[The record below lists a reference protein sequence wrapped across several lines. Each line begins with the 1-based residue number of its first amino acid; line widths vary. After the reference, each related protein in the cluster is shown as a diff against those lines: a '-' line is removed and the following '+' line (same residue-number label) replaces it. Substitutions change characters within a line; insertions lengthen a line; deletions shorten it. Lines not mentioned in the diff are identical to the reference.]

1 MLNQEEIMDAA
12 DQKEDLRMDNNTAI
26 KVLTS
31 LAHGINPTT
40 GEFLPNESVLNG
52 VDATR
57 ALFFAVE
64 CMRDGMQRLILW
76 DTKPSD
82 EPKRNLSAR
91 PAAHVGK
98 KRNLDG
104 VWQYRP
110 IYGKTDDT
118 EEGLEHGLAHGLE
131 HGLVQ
136 DLNESM
142 DEAIQTIVK
151 SEISES
157 DKTDIKNKVQPLEK
171 TVKQVEMQPLDQ
183 EQQMLYEKMKSWRNH
198 LAISNGYAPYM
209 ILSNDSLAR
218 VAAEKPDCIEALAK
232 IKGFGAIKM
241 QKYAIAVLALVRGRS
256 AEEVLADMPDMR
268 PLQLVMPDTH
278 VEIMLIPEGAHE
290 SSLSLCPEYQ

>member
-1 MLNQEEIMDAA
+1 MYAA
-12 DQKEDLRMDNNTAI
+12 DQKEDQKMDNNTAI

-52 VDATR
+52 LDTTR

-82 EPKRNLSAR
+82 EPQRNLSAHPGGHR
-91 PAAHVGK
+91 SK
-98 KRNLDG
+98 NRNLDG

-110 IYGKTDDT
+110 VFGKTEDV
-118 EEGLEHGLAHGLE
+118 EHGLTE
-131 HGLVQ
+131 TVSN
-136 DLNESM
+136 D
-142 DEAIQTIVK
+142 IQTEVQPLDMTGTQMVIQPLEK
-151 SEISES
+151 ADKQMES
-157 DKTDIKNKVQPLEK
+157 QPLEKTDKQMEIQPLEK
-171 TVKQVEMQPLDQ
+171 TVKQIEMQPLDQ
-183 EQQMLYEKMKSWRNH
+183 EQQILYEKMKTWRNH
-198 LAISNGYAPYM
+198 LAMANGFAPYM

-218 VAAEKPDCIEALAK
+218 VASERPDCIEELAK

-256 AEEVLADMPDMR
+256 AEEVLADMPAMR
-268 PLQLVMPDTH
+268 PLQLIMPEKHT
-278 VEIMLIPEGAHE
+278 ETMLIPEGVHE
-290 SSLSLCPEYQ
+290 NNLSFSPEYR